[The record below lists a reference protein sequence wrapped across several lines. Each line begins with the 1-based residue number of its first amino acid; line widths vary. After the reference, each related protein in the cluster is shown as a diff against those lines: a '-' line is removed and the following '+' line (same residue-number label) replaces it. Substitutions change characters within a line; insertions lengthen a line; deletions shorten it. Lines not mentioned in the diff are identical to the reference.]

1 MDFLH
6 RRDVDDILLREND
19 AVVCE
24 PTPSKLFFQKII
36 CGVEDTALSAAEQ
49 QTVRPQFHVNAV
61 ETQFFVIDGPCGAF
75 RFGNAADINR

>member
-49 QTVRPQFHVNAV
+49 QTVWPQFHMDSV

-75 RFGNAADINR
+75 RFGYAADINR